1 METDSPT
8 DLAFVKMHGLGN
20 DYVYID
26 VFANPAPADPA
37 ALAQRIAD
45 RHRGVGGD
53 GLILVE
59 PSPHAAARM
68 RMFNADGSE
77 SEMCGN
83 GVRCVAHL
91 VVSRGYAPAGPL
103 TIETG
108 RGVLPIE
115 VVPDGRFRSQV
126 KVDMGPPILTPAEVP
141 VELGTGSPAPVIDQ
155 PCPDLPL
162 RDDWV
167 VAAGLA
173 AGMTCVSMGNPH
185 AIFYCRDVNA
195 VPLEIFGPVVERHP
209 VFPRR
214 TNVHVVQVIRPDHVR
229 VRTWERGSGI
239 TQACGTGASAVC
251 VAGQLTGRS
260 GPRVTA
266 SLPGGDLL
274 LEWSGEGSVAMTGP
288 AEEVFT
294 GLWHGTALSG
304 DVPAGGAQH
313 HKGKS

>member
-1 METDSPT
+1 MGTDV
-8 DLAFVKMHGLGN
+8 AFVKMHGLGN

-26 VFANPAPADPA
+26 VFANPAPEDPA
-37 ALAQRIAD
+37 GLARRLAD

-53 GLILVE
+53 GMILVE
-59 PSPHAAARM
+59 PSQVAAARM

-91 VVSRGYAPAGPL
+91 IVARGYAAAGPL

-108 RGVLPIE
+108 RGVLAIE
-115 VVPDGRFRSQV
+115 VMPRGPLQSQV
-126 KVDMGPPILTPAEVP
+126 KVDMGPPILLPRDVP
-141 VELGTGSPAPVIDQ
+141 VEHAQFAGASVIDQ

-162 RDDWV
+162 DAEWGA
-167 VAAGLA
+167 AAGLEP
-173 AGMTCVSMGNPH
+173 GMTCVSMGNPH
-185 AIFYCRDVNA
+185 AIFYCSDVAA
-195 VPLEIFGPVVERHP
+195 VPLEVFGPAVERHP

-214 TNVHVVQVIRPDHVR
+214 TNVHVVQVVSPTHVL

-251 VAGQLTGRS
+251 VAGYLTGKS
-260 GPRVTA
+260 GARITA
-266 SLPGGDLL
+266 TLPGGDLD
-274 LEWSGEGSVAMTGP
+274 LEWDGQGSVFMTGP

-294 GLWHGTALSG
+294 GHWHAVPVGSDAPAEGG
-304 DVPAGGAQH
+304 DA
-313 HKGKS
+313 